1 MSMVIHLASRCA
13 APSLPAT
20 GTPDPI
26 QHFADAHNA
35 LAMALHYLRQPGDAN
50 VAGATRKAVQALA
63 ALRRL
68 NVPSRDIKPAGP
80 CAGCRDNFPLPD
92 GPLDFF
98 DTHVVADYIQR
109 RTACTLRPAAQK
121 PCLPK
126 GGAA

>member
-13 APSLPAT
+13 APSLPTT

-68 NVPSRDIKPAGP
+68 NVPAGDIQPASP
-80 CAGCRDNFPLPD
+80 CTGCRDNFPLPAAADVFDRMVVD
-92 GPLDFF
+92 GYL
-98 DTHVVADYIQR
+98 AR
-109 RTACTLRPAAQK
+109 RKACAKCPEGAK
-121 PCLPK
+121 PCLPN
-126 GGAA
+126 GRA

>member
-26 QHFADAHNA
+26 RHYADAHNA

-63 ALRRL
+63 ALR
-68 NVPSRDIKPAGP
+68 G
-80 CAGCRDNFPLPD
+80 
-92 GPLDFF
+92 LD
-98 DTHVVADYIQR
+98 VA
-109 RTACTLRPAAQK
+109 LS
-121 PCLPK
+121 LE
-126 GGAA
+126 G